1 MSSKQSEEIQSQ
13 PKIPIYDTSFR
24 LLDFNI
30 FDEKREQEGE
40 EDNDNDHGNDRDY
53 ARDSGE
59 KKYKKDEKLTTIQMF
74 GLNEKGETCAIF
86 VRDYQPFFYIKVG
99 DGWTIPQKA
108 AFISHLKEKVGK
120 FFENS
125 ILDVDSKLIKRKKL
139 YGFDGGKE
147 HKFIL
152 IKFKN
157 VATMNKVKNMWFK
170 FGKDGKQVL
179 RRDGYPY
186 FNTKTEI
193 YESNI
198 PPLLR
203 FFHIHDISPSG
214 WIGFQAKNV
223 KRAHNG
229 LKTTTC
235 NYEYELAS
243 ADIVPLN
250 NKESIVPYK
259 ICSFDIEASSSHGDF
274 PIPIKTYKKLAM
286 NIVDVCDAICRNA
299 GATTS
304 EDAGAYITPALLK
317 QLVYTA
323 FGYANPPHPDIDRI
337 YTKIKVSEQRL
348 ATLFDVWVS
357 FHIPDIKVNDAL
369 KDINTI
375 EKMFEK
381 IAESNKAHD
390 EDDADAEA
398 DVDDADA
405 DADADADDATEEE
418 YMDMDE
424 DMDMNEDIE
433 AGENDDA
440 EDKKAI
446 DLLKAYAGISSMN
459 KTNSTKTGKTTKTAK
474 PALAPEPPVQK
485 ETVVHLLTSRADKID
500 RETKLNMLN
509 ISFQEIFPQV
519 EGDKVTFI
527 GSTFLTY
534 GEKRPYLNHCV
545 VIDTCN
551 HLKDEVANSEIQTCK
566 TERELLLAWTD
577 IIQRENP
584 DIIIGYNICGFDF
597 EFMFRRSLENSCEN
611 EFLKLSRNKGEFC
624 GTRDYTTGKIGI
636 KESSIVIA
644 SGQHDLH
651 YIEMKGRLQIDL
663 YNYFRRDFNLTSYK
677 LDYCAGYFIGDG
689 VKKIEHLPSGNT
701 KVNSANLMGLENG
714 NYIHFEE
721 SSHSTDTYKDGA
733 KFKVT
738 NVNAVDKTFE
748 IEGHEMPDMTKSVRW
763 GLAKDDV
770 TPQDIFR
777 MTNEGPAERAIIA
790 KYCIQDCNLVHHLMN
805 KIDVMTGYIE
815 MAKICSV
822 PISFLVLR
830 GQSIKLTSF
839 IAKKCREKR
848 TLMPVIERSFGNE
861 SYEGAICLP
870 PKCNLYLD
878 NPVACLD
885 YSSLYPSSM
894 ISENLSQDSKV
905 WTKEFDLVGQLVRET
920 GIKDASGNYIYDN
933 MPGYEYVDVTYDT
946 YKWVANQR
954 GRAIKTLNGTK
965 ICRFAQPK
973 DGVKAIMPTVL
984 EELLAARKATR
995 KMAEATEDPFMANI
1009 LDKRQLGYKVTA
1021 NSLYGQCGAKTSTFY
1036 DVDIAASTT
1045 ATGRKLLTYGKR
1057 IVEEVYG
1064 DAKIESKKFGFVN
1077 TKAEYIYGDSV
1088 ANYTPIYIRSNA
1100 GQLNIIKIDELAQLY
1115 GDKNGWVYSKEEGKE
1130 GKEYCEMIPS
1140 MNIETWSDK
1149 GWTKLNRIIRHRLA
1163 PHKKM
1168 IRVLTHTGLVDV
1180 TDDHSLVDINGNE
1193 ISPKDVKCGTS
1204 LLHNNLPIN
1213 SSYCKSGITVEEAQ
1227 VMGFFFGDGSCGMY
1241 NCPSGK
1247 KKSWALNNASMDI
1260 INKYVTLC
1268 SISYPNFKWKYLNT
1282 IDSSGV
1288 YKIVPST
1295 DTYGDIARFVE
1306 KYRKLMY
1313 NNKAKVIP
1321 HEILFNTEEIR
1332 MAFWNGM
1339 YDADGDKD
1347 ANGYIRI
1354 DQKNQISA
1362 ANICWLAQSLGWKT
1376 SLNTRSDKENIY
1388 RVTMTKLLQRKP
1400 ATEVKK
1406 IHEISYPD
1414 GEYVYDLTTENHHF
1428 AAGIGNII
1436 VHNTDS
1442 VFFTFNLATSDGI
1455 PIRGKDAL
1463 EITIE
1468 FAKEVGNLATKFLKS
1483 PHAWVYEKTLMPF
1496 CLLSKKRYIG
1506 MLYEDKPEKPKRKS
1520 MGIVLKRR
1528 DNAPIVKDIYGGV
1541 IDILMK
1547 EQNVETAI
1555 KFLKASLQNL
1565 VDEKVPMDKLIISKS
1580 LRSGYKNPAQIAHK
1594 VLADRMG
1601 KRDPGNKPS
1610 IGDRI
1615 PFVYIQNPDKKAL
1628 QGERIEH
1635 PDYILANK
1643 IKPNYAFYITN
1654 QIMKPIQQVFA
1665 LVLENIPSYKRQV
1678 PGLKRSIDGWV
1689 DKLKDESSD
1698 EKIRKKIADIRNK
1711 EVKKI
1716 LFDEYLIEI
1725 DNSTKG
1731 NQNIMSFFRKV

>member
-1 MSSKQSEEIQSQ
+1 MTSTSEKQTT
-13 PKIPIYDTSFR
+13 PKYDTSFR

-30 FDEKREQEGE
+30 FDEKREKEDDGEDADGGNEEEPWRRNE
-40 EDNDNDHGNDRDY
+40 EDDTP
-53 ARDSGE
+53 GE
-59 KKYKKDEKLTTIQMF
+59 KKYKKDERFTTIQMF

-99 DGWTIPQKA
+99 DEWTIPQKG
-108 AFISHLKEKVGK
+108 AFITHLKEKVGR
-120 FFENS
+120 FYENS
-125 ILDVDSKLIKRKKL
+125 ILDVESKLIKRKKL

-170 FGKDGKQVL
+170 NKGGKQIL
-179 RRDGYPY
+179 RREGYPY
-186 FNTKTEI
+186 FNTRTEI
-193 YESNI
+193 YEANI
-198 PPLLR
+198 PPILR
-203 FFHIHDISPSG
+203 FFHVHDISPSG
-214 WIGFQAKNV
+214 WIGFETKKAKQT
-223 KRAHNG
+223 RGA

-235 NYEYELAS
+235 NYEYEIAS
-243 ADIVPLN
+243 SDIVPLN
-250 NKESIVPYK
+250 NKETIVPYK

-274 PIPIKTYKKLAM
+274 PIPIKTYKKLAT
-286 NIVDVCDAICRNA
+286 NIVDVCDAICRNT
-299 GATTS
+299 GATTPA
-304 EDAGAYITPALLK
+304 EAMEHITPALLK
-317 QLVYTA
+317 QLIFTA
-323 FGYANPPHPDIDRI
+323 FGYGTPAHPDIDRI
-337 YTKIKVSEQRL
+337 YTKFKVSEQRL

-357 FHIPDIKVNDAL
+357 FHIPDLKMNEAL
-369 KDINTI
+369 KESNTI

-390 EDDADAEA
+390 E
-398 DVDDADA
+398 
-405 DADADADDATEEE
+405 
-418 YMDMDE
+418 E
-424 DMDMNEDIE
+424 D
-433 AGENDDA
+433 GGDA
-440 EDKKAI
+440 EDGEDGDDGNDAEEQYI
-446 DLLKAYAGISSMN
+446 DVDVDIDIVENDEEENGDDISNNENDENKQDEEDKEANRLMMAYAGISPSSASSA
-459 KTNSTKTGKTTKTAK
+459 KGKPKKATKAAAAAAK
-474 PALAPEPPVQK
+474 QPPPTPIQK
-485 ETVVHLLTSRADKID
+485 ETVIHLITSPLDKID
-500 RETKLNMLN
+500 RETKINKLN
-509 ISFQEIFPQV
+509 ISLQEIFPPV

-545 VIDTCN
+545 VLDTCDALTN
-551 HLKDEVANSEIQTCK
+551 EVANSEIQTCK

-597 EFMFRRSLENSCEN
+597 EFMFRRALENSCEN

-624 GTRDYTTGKIGI
+624 GSRDYNTGKICI

-644 SGQHDLH
+644 SGQHDLR

-689 VKKIEHLPSGNT
+689 VKKLEHLPNGNT
-701 KVNSANLMGLENG
+701 KVTSSNLMGLENG

-721 SSHSTDTYKDGA
+721 SSHSTDMYKDGE
-733 KFKVT
+733 KFKVA
-738 NVNAVDKTFE
+738 NVNAADKTKE
-748 IEGHEMPDMTKSVRW
+748 VEGHESPDMTKSVRW

-848 TLMPVIERSFGNE
+848 TLMPVIEKSFGNE

-905 WTKEFDLVGQLVRET
+905 WTKEFDLAGQLVRET
-920 GIKDASGNYIYDN
+920 GVKDISGNYIYDN

-946 YKWVANQR
+946 YKWVPNQR

-995 KMAEATEDPFMANI
+995 KLAEATEDPFMANI

-1064 DAKIESKKFGFVN
+1064 DAKVESKKFGFVN

-1088 ANYTPIYIRSNA
+1088 ANYTPIYIRENG
-1100 GQLNIIKIDELAQLY
+1100 GQMNIITIDKLVELY
-1115 GDKNGWVYSKEEGKE
+1115 GDATGWVYSKEEGKE

-1140 MNIETWSDK
+1140 SNIETWSDK
-1149 GWTKLNRIIRHRLA
+1149 GWTKLHRIIRHRLA

-1168 IRVLTHTGLVDV
+1168 MRVLTHTGLVDV
-1180 TDDHSLVDINGNE
+1180 TDDHSLVDITGKE
-1193 ISPKDVKCGTS
+1193 ISPKDVIKNKTELLHFEHDTYKHRDDIRINMGNKVCVPESQYKAAVQWDKLSRFHGHTLSLDYNIESESGTS
-1204 LLHNNLPIN
+1204 NYIIKISKDGNGENSEKNKNKNKNKNL
-1213 SSYCKSGITVEEAQ
+1213 
-1227 VMGFFFGDGSCGMY
+1227 
-1241 NCPSGK
+1241 
-1247 KKSWALNNASMDI
+1247 
-1260 INKYVTLC
+1260 
-1268 SISYPNFKWKYLNT
+1268 
-1282 IDSSGV
+1282 
-1288 YKIVPST
+1288 
-1295 DTYGDIARFVE
+1295 
-1306 KYRKLMY
+1306 
-1313 NNKAKVIP
+1313 
-1321 HEILFNTEEIR
+1321 
-1332 MAFWNGM
+1332 
-1339 YDADGDKD
+1339 
-1347 ANGYIRI
+1347 
-1354 DQKNQISA
+1354 
-1362 ANICWLAQSLGWKT
+1362 
-1376 SLNTRSDKENIY
+1376 
-1388 RVTMTKLLQRKP
+1388 
-1400 ATEVKK
+1400 VKK

-1428 AAGIGNII
+1428 AAGIGNMI

-1442 VFFTFNLATSDGI
+1442 VFFTFNLATPDGK

-1468 FAKEVGNLATKFLKS
+1468 FAKEVGHLATKFLKS

-1628 QGERIEH
+1628 QGDKIEH
-1635 PDYILANK
+1635 PDFIVANK

-1678 PGLKRSIDGWV
+1678 PGLKRTIDGWV

-1698 EKIRKKIADIRNK
+1698 EKIKKKIADIRNK

-1731 NQNIMSFFRKV
+1731 NQNIMNFFKKA

>member
-1 MSSKQSEEIQSQ
+1 MTSTTAQVQTQ
-13 PKIPIYDTSFR
+13 PPKYDTSFR
-24 LLDFNI
+24 LIDFNI
-30 FDEKREQEGE
+30 FDEKREQE
-40 EDNDNDHGNDRDY
+40 EDQDDGGADNEDESSHRRNNDDAGGDNGQ
-53 ARDSGE
+53 
-59 KKYKKDEKLTTIQMF
+59 KKYKKDEKFTTIQMF
-74 GLNEKGETCAIF
+74 GLNEKGETCTIF
-86 VRDYQPFFYIKVG
+86 IRDYQPFFYIKVG
-99 DGWTIPQKA
+99 DEWTIPQKA
-108 AFISHLKEKVGK
+108 AFISHLKEKVGR
-120 FFENS
+120 FYENS
-125 ILDVDSKLIKRKKL
+125 IMDIDSKLIKRKKL

-170 FGKDGKQVL
+170 NGKDGKQVL
-179 RRDGYPY
+179 KRDGYPY
-186 FNTKTEI
+186 FNTRTEI

-198 PPLLR
+198 PPVLR

-214 WIGFQAKNV
+214 WIGFEAK
-223 KRAHNG
+223 KAKQTRG
-229 LKTTTC
+229 TLKTTTC
-235 NYEYELAS
+235 TFEYELAS

-250 NKESIVPYK
+250 SKETIVPYK

-274 PIPIKTYKKLAM
+274 PIPIKTYKKLAT
-286 NIVDVCDAICRNA
+286 NIVDVCDAVRRNA

-304 EDAGAYITPALLK
+304 AEAMEYITPALLK
-317 QLVYTA
+317 QLIYTA
-323 FGYANPPHPDIDRI
+323 FGYGTPAHSDIDRV

-357 FHIPDIKVNDAL
+357 LHIPDIKMNEAL
-369 KDINTI
+369 KESNTI

-381 IAESNKAHD
+381 VAESNKAHE
-390 EDDADAEA
+390 EDGDADGDGDA
-398 DVDDADA
+398 DVDGDAEDADI
-405 DADADADDATEEE
+405 EEK
-418 YMDMDE
+418 YV
-424 DMDMNEDIE
+424 DIE
-433 AGENDDA
+433 EHDDDDDGCDNECDNE
-440 EDKKAI
+440 EDKKATS
-446 DLLKAYAGISSMN
+446 LLMAYAGIKSAYPS
-459 KTNSTKTGKTTKTAK
+459 KTTKSGKTKAVSK
-474 PALAPEPPVQK
+474 AASMAPPTPVQK
-485 ETVVHLLTSRADKID
+485 ETVIHLITSPSDKID
-500 RETKLNMLN
+500 RETKINKLN
-509 ISFQEIFPQV
+509 ISLQEIFPPV

-534 GEKRPYLNHCV
+534 GEKRPYLNHCIV
-545 VIDTCN
+545 LDTCDT
-551 HLKDEVANSEIQTCK
+551 LKDEVANSEIQTCK

-611 EFLKLSRNKGEFC
+611 EFLRLSRNKGEFC
-624 GTRDYTTGKIGI
+624 GTRDYSTGKIGI

-689 VKKIEHLPSGNT
+689 VKKLEHLPSGNT
-701 KVNSANLMGLENG
+701 KIVSSNLMGLENG

-733 KFKVT
+733 KFKVA
-738 NVNAVDKTFE
+738 NVNLAERTFE

-894 ISENLSQDSKV
+894 ISENLSHDSKV
-905 WTKEFDLVGQLVRET
+905 WTKEFDLAGQLVRET
-920 GIKDASGNYIYDN
+920 GVKDPSGNYIFDN
-933 MPGYEYVDVTYDT
+933 MNGYEYVDVTYDT
-946 YKWVANQR
+946 YKWVPNQR

-965 ICRFAQPK
+965 ICRFAQPR
-973 DGVKAIMPTVL
+973 DGIKAIMPTVL

-995 KMAEATEDPFMANI
+995 KLAEATEDPFMANI

-1064 DAKIESKKFGFVN
+1064 DAKVESKKFGFVN
-1077 TKAEYIYGDSV
+1077 TKAEYIYGD
-1088 ANYTPIYIRSNA
+1088 
-1100 GQLNIIKIDELAQLY
+1100 
-1115 GDKNGWVYSKEEGKE
+1115 
-1130 GKEYCEMIPS
+1130 
-1140 MNIETWSDK
+1140 
-1149 GWTKLNRIIRHRLA
+1149 
-1163 PHKKM
+1163 
-1168 IRVLTHTGLVDV
+1168 
-1180 TDDHSLVDINGNE
+1180 
-1193 ISPKDVKCGTS
+1193 
-1204 LLHNNLPIN
+1204 
-1213 SSYCKSGITVEEAQ
+1213 
-1227 VMGFFFGDGSCGMY
+1227 
-1241 NCPSGK
+1241 
-1247 KKSWALNNASMDI
+1247 
-1260 INKYVTLC
+1260 
-1268 SISYPNFKWKYLNT
+1268 
-1282 IDSSGV
+1282 
-1288 YKIVPST
+1288 
-1295 DTYGDIARFVE
+1295 
-1306 KYRKLMY
+1306 
-1313 NNKAKVIP
+1313 
-1321 HEILFNTEEIR
+1321 
-1332 MAFWNGM
+1332 
-1339 YDADGDKD
+1339 
-1347 ANGYIRI
+1347 
-1354 DQKNQISA
+1354 
-1362 ANICWLAQSLGWKT
+1362 
-1376 SLNTRSDKENIY
+1376 
-1388 RVTMTKLLQRKP
+1388 
-1400 ATEVKK
+1400 
-1406 IHEISYPD
+1406 
-1414 GEYVYDLTTENHHF
+1414 
-1428 AAGIGNII
+1428 
-1436 VHNTDS
+1436 TDS

-1635 PDYILANK
+1635 PDYIQANK

-1678 PGLKRSIDGWV
+1678 PGLKRSIDGWI

-1731 NQNIMSFFRKV
+1731 NQNIMSFFKKV

>member
-1 MSSKQSEEIQSQ
+1 MSVKPETLTPSMAQQEV
-13 PKIPIYDTSFR
+13 DTSFR
-24 LLDFNI
+24 LFDFNI
-30 FDEKREQEGE
+30 FDEKRQEN
-40 EDNDNDHGNDRDY
+40 NDDDGGDGDGGSGGDDAETR
-53 ARDSGE
+53 GE
-59 KKYKKDEKLTTIQMF
+59 KKYKKDDKFTTIQMF

-86 VRDYQPFFYIKVG
+86 VRDYSPFFYIKVG
-99 DGWTIPQKA
+99 DEWTIPQKS
-108 AFISHLKEKVGK
+108 AFVSHLKDKLGK
-120 FFENS
+120 YYQDS
-125 ILDVDSKLIKRKKL
+125 ILDFESKLIKRKKL
-139 YGFDGGKE
+139 YGFDAGKE
-147 HKFIL
+147 HKFVL

-157 VATMNKVKNMWFK
+157 VATMNKVKGMWFQMK
-170 FGKDGKQVL
+170 RGKQTL
-179 RRDGYPY
+179 RRDGYY
-186 FNTKTEI
+186 YSNTKTEI
-193 YESNI
+193 YEANI
-198 PPLLR
+198 PPILR

-214 WIGFQAKNV
+214 WIGFQSKRV
-223 KRAHNG
+223 KQMRG
-229 LKTTTC
+229 GSKTTTC
-235 NYEYELAS
+235 TYEYEMES
-243 ADIVPLN
+243 KYIVPLN
-250 NKESIVPYK
+250 SKETIVPYK

-274 PIPIKTYKKLAM
+274 PIPIKTYKKLATNM
-286 NIVDVCDAICRNA
+286 VDVCGAVLKNMDSASGGGGADANA
-299 GATTS
+299 EAARY
-304 EDAGAYITPALLK
+304 EVIEKLLK
-317 QLVYTA
+317 KIVYTA
-323 FGYANPPHPDIDRI
+323 FAHEKDPHSDVDRI
-337 YTKIKVSEQRL
+337 YTKIKVSESRL
-348 ATLFDVWVS
+348 ATLFGVWIS
-357 FHIPDIKVNDAL
+357 YHIPDIQSSAKLQDL
-369 KDINTI
+369 NTI

-381 IAESNKAHD
+381 MSQDANQG
-390 EDDADAEA
+390 DADGG
-398 DVDDADA
+398 DAD
-405 DADADADDATEEE
+405 
-418 YMDMDE
+418 
-424 DMDMNEDIE
+424 
-433 AGENDDA
+433 GGDDA
-440 EDKKAI
+440 EGDDGDNGDANDYEEDIVEVVEEDEDFQEDGNNDNDDNDDEADK
-446 DLLKAYAGISSMN
+446 LMRAYAGN
-459 KTNSTKTGKTTKTAK
+459 GPKANPAPPKKTTKKTK
-474 PALAPEPPVQK
+474 EQTPK
-485 ETVVHLLTSRADKID
+485 ETPKETPVHLLLSTSDKMD
-500 RETKLNMLN
+500 RETKINMLN
-509 ISFQEIFPQV
+509 VSLQEIFPPV

-534 GEKRPYLNHCV
+534 GNKRPYLNHCIV
-545 VIDTCN
+545 LDTCDT
-551 HLKDEVANSEIQTCK
+551 LKDEVANSEIQTCK
-566 TERELLLAWTD
+566 TERELLLAWTQLM
-577 IIQRENP
+577 QRENP
-584 DIIIGYNICGFDF
+584 DIIIGYNIFGFDY

-611 EFLKLSRNKGEFC
+611 EFLALSRNKGEFC
-624 GTRDYTTGKIGI
+624 GTRDYKTGKIGI

-644 SGQHDLH
+644 SGQHDLR
-651 YIEMKGRLQIDL
+651 YIEMTGRLQVDL

-689 VKKIEHLPSGNT
+689 VKKIEHLHSGNT
-701 KVNSANLMGLENG
+701 KVTSSNLMGLENG

-721 SSHSTDTYKDGA
+721 SSHSTDMYKEGE
-733 KFKVT
+733 KFKVL
-738 NVNAVDKTFE
+738 NVNPEERSFE
-748 IEGHEMPDMTKSVRW
+748 IEGREMPDMTKSVRW

-777 MTNEGPAERAIIA
+777 MTNEGPKERAIIA

-815 MAKICSV
+815 MSKICSV

-894 ISENLSQDSKV
+894 ISENLSHDSKV
-905 WTKEFDLVGQLVRET
+905 WTKEFDLAGQLVRET
-920 GIKDASGNYIYDN
+920 GVKDISGNYIYDN
-933 MPGYEYVDVTYDT
+933 LCGYEYVDVTYDT
-946 YKWVANQR
+946 YKWVPNSR
-954 GRAIKTLNGTK
+954 GKAVKTLNGKK
-965 ICRFAQPK
+965 ICRFAQPR
-973 DGVKAIMPTVL
+973 DGVKAIMPDVL

-995 KMAEATEDPFMANI
+995 KLAEATEDPFMANI

-1064 DAKIESKKFGFVN
+1064 DAKVESKKFGFVN

-1088 ANYTPIYIRSNA
+1088 ANYTPIYIREN
-1100 GQLNIIKIDELAQLY
+1100 GQQINIIQIDELAKRY
-1115 GDKNGWVYSKEEGKE
+1115 GDENGWVYSKEEGKE

-1149 GWTKLNRIIRHRLA
+1149 GWTKLHRIIRHRLA

-1193 ISPKDVKCGTS
+1193 ISPKDVVENKTELLHFNRNDCKHPENIRINVGEKVVVPISQHKAALKWDEMNKFHGHTTS
-1204 LLHNNLPIN
+1204 LDYTIENGVSNYIIKVENNT
-1213 SSYCKSGITVEEAQ
+1213 SS
-1227 VMGFFFGDGSCGMY
+1227 
-1241 NCPSGK
+1241 
-1247 KKSWALNNASMDI
+1247 
-1260 INKYVTLC
+1260 
-1268 SISYPNFKWKYLNT
+1268 NT
-1282 IDSSGV
+1282 
-1288 YKIVPST
+1288 
-1295 DTYGDIARFVE
+1295 
-1306 KYRKLMY
+1306 
-1313 NNKAKVIP
+1313 
-1321 HEILFNTEEIR
+1321 
-1332 MAFWNGM
+1332 
-1339 YDADGDKD
+1339 
-1347 ANGYIRI
+1347 
-1354 DQKNQISA
+1354 
-1362 ANICWLAQSLGWKT
+1362 NI
-1376 SLNTRSDKENIY
+1376 
-1388 RVTMTKLLQRKP
+1388 
-1400 ATEVKK
+1400 VKK
-1406 IHEISYPD
+1406 IHEISYP
-1414 GEYVYDLTTENHHF
+1414 ENEFVYDLTTENHHF
-1428 AAGIGNII
+1428 AAGVGNMI

-1442 VFFTFNLATSDGI
+1442 VFFTFNLATPDGT

-1468 FAKEVGNLATKFLKS
+1468 FAKEVGHLATRFLKQ

-1555 KFLKASLQNL
+1555 QFLRSSLQNL

-1601 KRDPGNKPS
+1601 KRDPGNKPNV
-1610 IGDRI
+1610 GDRI

-1628 QGERIEH
+1628 QGDKIEH

-1654 QIMKPIQQVFA
+1654 QIMKPLQQVFA
-1665 LVLENIPSYKRQV
+1665 LVLENIPSYKRHV
-1678 PGLKRSIDGWV
+1678 PTLRRSIESWN
-1689 DKLKDESSD
+1689 DKLLDGEDE
-1698 EKIRKKIADIRNK
+1698 EKIKKKITDLRNK

-1725 DNSTKG
+1725 DNASKK
-1731 NQNIMSFFRKV
+1731 NQSIMNFFKKK

>member
-1 MSSKQSEEIQSQ
+1 MTSTSEKETT
-13 PKIPIYDTSFR
+13 PKYDTSFR

-30 FDEKREQEGE
+30 FDEKREKE
-40 EDNDNDHGNDRDY
+40 EDAEDAEGGGSNDEDEDR
-53 ARDSGE
+53 GE
-59 KKYKKDEKLTTIQMF
+59 KKYKKDEKFTTIQMF

-99 DGWTIPQKA
+99 DEWTIPQKG
-108 AFISHLKEKVGK
+108 AFITHLKEKVGK
-120 FFENS
+120 FYENS
-125 ILDVDSKLIKRKKL
+125 ILDADSKLIKRKKL

-170 FGKDGKQVL
+170 FGRDGKQL
-179 RRDGYPY
+179 LKREGYPY
-186 FNTKTEI
+186 FNTRTEI
-193 YESNI
+193 YEANI
-198 PPLLR
+198 PPVLR
-203 FFHIHDISPSG
+203 FFHVHDISPSG
-214 WIGFQAKNV
+214 WIGFEAK
-223 KRAHNG
+223 KAKQIRGAA
-229 LKTTTC
+229 KTTTC
-235 NYEYELAS
+235 TYEYELA
-243 ADIVPLN
+243 ATDIVPLN
-250 NKESIVPYK
+250 NKETIVPYK

-274 PIPIKTYKKLAM
+274 PIPIKTYKKLAT
-286 NIVDVCDAICRNA
+286 NIVDVCDAICRKS
-299 GATTS
+299 GATTPT
-304 EDAGAYITPALLK
+304 EAMDHITPALLK
-317 QLVYTA
+317 QLIYTA
-323 FGYANPPHPDIDRI
+323 FGYGAPAHSDVDRI
-337 YTKIKVSEQRL
+337 YTKIKLSEQRL

-357 FHIPDIKVNDAL
+357 LHIPDLKMNEAL
-369 KDINTI
+369 KESNTI

-381 IAESNKAHD
+381 VAESNKAHE
-390 EDDADAEA
+390 EDCDAEDGEDGEEEEYA
-398 DVDDADA
+398 DVDV
-405 DADADADDATEEE
+405 
-418 YMDMDE
+418 
-424 DMDMNEDIE
+424 DIVE
-433 AGENDDA
+433 NENDDEYHGEDGEQG
-440 EDKKAI
+440 EDKEANR
-446 DLLKAYAGISSMN
+446 LMMAYAGISPS
-459 KTNSTKTGKTTKTAK
+459 SASSAK
-474 PALAPEPPVQK
+474 PKKATKAAKQPPIEK
-485 ETVVHLLTSRADKID
+485 ETVIHLITSPLDKID
-500 RETKLNMLN
+500 RETKINKLN
-509 ISFQEIFPQV
+509 ISLQEIFPPV

-545 VIDTCN
+545 VLDTCDALTN
-551 HLKDEVANSEIQTCK
+551 EVANSQIQTCK

-611 EFLKLSRNKGEFC
+611 DFLKLSRNKGEFC
-624 GTRDYTTGKIGI
+624 GSRDYNTGKICI

-644 SGQHDLH
+644 SGQHDLR
-651 YIEMKGRLQIDL
+651 YIDMKGRLQIDL

-689 VKKIEHLPSGNT
+689 VKKLEHLPTGNT
-701 KVNSANLMGLENG
+701 KVTSSNLMGLENG
-714 NYIHFEE
+714 SYVHFEE

-733 KFKVT
+733 KFKVA
-738 NVNAVDKTFE
+738 NVNAADKTFE
-748 IEGHEMPDMTKSVRW
+748 VEGHESPDMTKSVRW

-848 TLMPVIERSFGNE
+848 TLMPVIQRSFGNE

-905 WTKEFDLVGQLVRET
+905 WTKEFDLAGQLVLET
-920 GIKDASGNYIYDN
+920 GIKDPSGNYIYDN

-946 YKWVANQR
+946 YKWVPNQR

-995 KMAEATEDPFMANI
+995 KLAEATEDPFMANI

-1064 DAKIESKKFGFVN
+1064 DAKVESKKFGFVN
-1077 TKAEYIYGDSV
+1077 TKAEYIYGD
-1088 ANYTPIYIRSNA
+1088 
-1100 GQLNIIKIDELAQLY
+1100 
-1115 GDKNGWVYSKEEGKE
+1115 
-1130 GKEYCEMIPS
+1130 
-1140 MNIETWSDK
+1140 
-1149 GWTKLNRIIRHRLA
+1149 
-1163 PHKKM
+1163 
-1168 IRVLTHTGLVDV
+1168 
-1180 TDDHSLVDINGNE
+1180 
-1193 ISPKDVKCGTS
+1193 
-1204 LLHNNLPIN
+1204 
-1213 SSYCKSGITVEEAQ
+1213 
-1227 VMGFFFGDGSCGMY
+1227 
-1241 NCPSGK
+1241 
-1247 KKSWALNNASMDI
+1247 
-1260 INKYVTLC
+1260 
-1268 SISYPNFKWKYLNT
+1268 
-1282 IDSSGV
+1282 
-1288 YKIVPST
+1288 
-1295 DTYGDIARFVE
+1295 
-1306 KYRKLMY
+1306 
-1313 NNKAKVIP
+1313 
-1321 HEILFNTEEIR
+1321 
-1332 MAFWNGM
+1332 
-1339 YDADGDKD
+1339 
-1347 ANGYIRI
+1347 
-1354 DQKNQISA
+1354 
-1362 ANICWLAQSLGWKT
+1362 
-1376 SLNTRSDKENIY
+1376 
-1388 RVTMTKLLQRKP
+1388 
-1400 ATEVKK
+1400 
-1406 IHEISYPD
+1406 
-1414 GEYVYDLTTENHHF
+1414 
-1428 AAGIGNII
+1428 
-1436 VHNTDS
+1436 TDS
-1442 VFFTFNLATSDGI
+1442 VFFTFNLATSDGT

-1468 FAKEVGNLATKFLKS
+1468 FAKEVGHLATKFLKS

-1555 KFLKASLQNL
+1555 QFLKSSLQNL

-1635 PDYILANK
+1635 PDFIVANK

-1678 PGLKRSIDGWV
+1678 PGLKRTIDGWV

-1725 DNSTKG
+1725 DNVTKG
-1731 NQNIMSFFRKV
+1731 NQNIMSFFKKT

>member
-1 MSSKQSEEIQSQ
+1 MSTTESTR
-13 PKIPIYDTSFR
+13 PYDTSFR

-30 FDEKREQEGE
+30 FDEKRSEDENSDGDE
-40 EDNDNDHGNDRDY
+40 ECEESRHE
-53 ARDSGE
+53 E
-59 KKYKKDEKLTTIQMF
+59 KKYKKNENFTTIQMF

-99 DGWTIPQKA
+99 DEWTIPQKS
-108 AFISHLKEKVGK
+108 AFITHLKEKVGK
-120 FFENS
+120 FYNDS
-125 ILDVDSKLIKRKKL
+125 ILDLDSKLIKRKKL

-157 VATMNKVKNMWFK
+157 IAAMNKVKNMWFQIK
-170 FGKDGKQVL
+170 AGKQVL

-193 YESNI
+193 YEANI
-198 PPLLR
+198 PPILR
-203 FFHIHDISPSG
+203 FFHVHDISPSG
-214 WIGFQAKNV
+214 WIGFEKKRV
-223 KRAHNG
+223 KQIHGGRG
-229 LKTTTC
+229 IQTTTC
-235 NYEYELAS
+235 KYEYEIAS
-243 ADIVPLN
+243 QDIVPLN
-250 NKESIVPYK
+250 SKETIVPYK

-274 PIPIKTYKKLAM
+274 PIPIKTYKKLAT
-286 NIVDVCDAICRNA
+286 NIVDVCDALCRNA

-304 EDAGAYITPALLK
+304 VEALEYVTPALLK

-323 FGYANPPHPDIDRI
+323 FGYGTPLHPEIDRV

-357 FHIPDIKVNDAL
+357 FHIPDIKDNDKL
-369 KDINTI
+369 KDVNTI

-381 IAESNKAHD
+381 ISEMNKANGDGDDDYDNAGEGDAHADSDADVEDIYEDVPEIEIDEID
-390 EDDADAEA
+390 EDEQLHHENTSLEGCDEDSEADA
-398 DVDDADA
+398 
-405 DADADADDATEEE
+405 
-418 YMDMDE
+418 M
-424 DMDMNEDIE
+424 
-433 AGENDDA
+433 
-440 EDKKAI
+440 
-446 DLLKAYAGISSMN
+446 LKAYAGE
-459 KTNSTKTGKTTKTAK
+459 KPGASTKKASTTSATKAK
-474 PALAPEPPVQK
+474 PKKQTKKSEEDLTPK
-485 ETVVHLLTSRADKID
+485 ETVIQLLTSSLDKID
-500 RETKLNMLN
+500 RETKINKLN
-509 ISFQEIFPQV
+509 ISLQKIFPLV

-534 GEKRPYLNHCV
+534 GEKRPYLNHCIV
-545 VIDTCN
+545 LDTCSS
-551 HLKDEVANSEIQTCK
+551 LESEVPNSQIETYK
-566 TERELLLAWTD
+566 TEREVLLAWTRL
-577 IIQRENP
+577 IQRENP
-584 DIIIGYNICGFDF
+584 DIIIGYNICGFDY
-597 EFMFRRSLENSCEN
+597 EFMFQRSLENSCEN
-611 EFLKLSRNKGEFC
+611 DFLRLSRNKGEFC
-624 GTRDYTTGKIGI
+624 GSRDYNTGKICI

-689 VKKIEHLPSGNT
+689 VKKLEHLQSGNT
-701 KVNSANLMGLENG
+701 KIYSSNLMGLENG
-714 NYIHFEE
+714 NYINFEE

-733 KFKVT
+733 KFKVS
-738 NVNAVDKTFE
+738 NVDLGEKTFE
-748 IEGHEMPDMTKSVRW
+748 IEGHETPDMKRSVRW

-777 MTNEGPAERAIIA
+777 MTNEGPNERAIIA

-905 WTKEFDLVGQLVRET
+905 WTKEFDLAGQLVRET
-920 GIKDASGNYIYDN
+920 GVKDISGNYIYDN
-933 MPGYEYVDVTYDT
+933 LPGYEYVDVTYDT
-946 YKWVANQR
+946 YKWVKNQR

-973 DGVKAIMPTVL
+973 DGIKAIMPTVL

-995 KMAEATEDPFMANI
+995 KLAEATEDPFMANI

-1057 IVEEVYG
+1057 VVEEVYG
-1064 DAKIESKKFGFVN
+1064 NAKVESKKFGFVN

-1088 ANYTPIYIRSNA
+1088 ANYTPIYIRVN
-1100 GQLNIIKIDELAQLY
+1100 GGNMNIIKIDDLAQFY
-1115 GDKNGWVYSKEEGKE
+1115 GDTAGWVYSKEEGKE
-1130 GKEYCEMIPS
+1130 GKEYCEMNKS

-1149 GWTKLNRIIRHRLA
+1149 GWTPLHRIIRHRLA
-1163 PHKKM
+1163 PYKKM
-1168 IRVLTHTGLVDV
+1168 MRVLTHTGLVDV
-1180 TDDHSLVDINGNE
+1180 TDDHSLVDISGKE

-1213 SSYCKSGITVEEAQ
+1213 TSYCKSNITVEEAQ

-1241 NCPSGK
+1241 NCDSGK
-1247 KKSWALNNASMDI
+1247 KKSWALNNASLDM

-1295 DTYGDIARFVE
+1295 NTYGDISRFVE

-1376 SLNTRSDKENIY
+1376 SLNTRTDKENIY
-1388 RVTMTKLLQRKP
+1388 RVTMTKLVQRKP
-1400 ATEVKK
+1400 TTEVKK

-1428 AAGIGNII
+1428 AAGIGNMI

-1442 VFFTFNLATSDGI
+1442 VFFTFNLATPDGI

-1468 FAKEVGNLATKFLKS
+1468 FAKEVGHLATKFLKQ

-1547 EQNVETAI
+1547 EQNVESAI
-1555 KFLKASLQNL
+1555 KFLKSSLQNL
-1565 VDEKVPMDKLIISKS
+1565 VDEKVPMDKLIITKS

-1610 IGDRI
+1610 VGDRI

-1628 QGERIEH
+1628 QGDRIEH

-1678 PGLKRSIDGWV
+1678 PALKRNIDGWI
-1689 DKLKDESSD
+1689 DKLKDDSTCSE
-1698 EKIRKKIADIRNK
+1698 EKLKKKISDIRNK

-1716 LFDEYLIEI
+1716 LFDEYLMKI
-1725 DNSTKG
+1725 DNATQK
-1731 NQNIMSFFRKV
+1731 NQSIMKFFKKT